1 MKVLSLFDGIAT
13 ARYILNKLGIP
24 IDAYYA
30 SEVDKYAMMIANKN
44 FPDIKQIG
52 DVQLV
57 DGTELGEIDLLVA
70 GSPCQGFSFAGKQ
83 LNFND
88 HRSRLFFEFLRI
100 KEECKPKYWM
110 LENVVM
116 KKEYQAIISEY
127 LGCEPIKF
135 DAGLVSAQRRK
146 RLYWTNI
153 PDIEMPTTDNGMVV
167 GDILEDG
174 YKAVGAKRG
183 RYLVDGVRKDG
194 QGKTT
199 QRFELN
205 KTLKSNTL
213 TTVAKDNLACKLVG
227 MAEDINGHDF
237 LKRIYSVDAK
247 CPTLTTCGGG
257 NITRKIA
264 LDNIEY
270 RELTVTE
277 YERLQGLPDG
287 YTALIMP
294 NGRAMSKTQRRNALG
309 NGWQADAVA
318 LILKHLKD

>member
-174 YKAVGAKRG
+174 YDSTGIRRG
-183 RYLVDGVRKDG
+183 RYKENEVRK
-194 QGKTT
+194 
-199 QRFELN
+199 L
-205 KTLKSNTL
+205 NTL

-309 NGWQADAVA
+309 NGWQADAVT
-318 LILKHLKD
+318 LILKHVKE

>member
-13 ARYILNKLGIP
+13 ARYILDKLGIP

-30 SEVDKYAMMIANKN
+30 SEVDKYAIMIANKN

-52 DVQLV
+52 DIQLV

-88 HRSRLFFEFLRI
+88 PRSRLFFEFLRI

-127 LGCEPIKF
+127 LGCEPIRF

-153 PDIEMPTTDNGMVV
+153 PNVEMPTTDNGMVV

-174 YKAVGAKRG
+174 YDSTGIRRG
-183 RYLVDGVRKDG
+183 RYKENEVK
-194 QGKTT
+194 K
-199 QRFELN
+199 LN
-205 KTLKSNTL
+205 IL
-213 TTVAKDNLACKLVG
+213 TAVARNNSTCNLAG
-227 MAEDINGHDF
+227 MAEDISGHDF
-237 LKRIYSVDAK
+237 LKRIYHIDAK

-264 LDNIEY
+264 LENNEY

-318 LILKHLKD
+318 LILKQVYSTLKGLNNESIITI